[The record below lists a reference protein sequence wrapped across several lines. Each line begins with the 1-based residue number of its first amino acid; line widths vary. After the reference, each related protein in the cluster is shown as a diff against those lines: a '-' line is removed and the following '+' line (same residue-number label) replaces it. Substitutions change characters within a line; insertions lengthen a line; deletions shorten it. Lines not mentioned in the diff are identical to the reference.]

1 MIELPHTV
9 VGAAIAVKIG
19 NPALALPLALV
30 SHFVLD
36 PIPHWNPHLYTEVKR
51 DGRVSRRSKLFMAGD
66 VILSL
71 AAGFFIA
78 FQMLPNTTLAFL
90 VLLGAFVS
98 VFPDLIKA
106 PFYLLRVR
114 HPLLVRYV
122 EIERS
127 IQGETDRPIFGILTQ
142 LLVVGAGFWWALS

>member
-1 MIELPHTV
+1 MIELPHTI

-51 DGRVSRRSKLFMAGD
+51 DGRVSNRSKLFMAGD

-71 AAGFFIA
+71 AAGLFIA
-78 FQMLPNTTLAFL
+78 SRMLPNTALAFL

-106 PFYLLRVR
+106 PFYLLGVR

-122 EIERS
+122 EVERS
-127 IQGETDRPIFGILTQ
+127 IQGETDKPLLGIASQ
-142 LLVVGAGFWWALS
+142 LLVVIAGFWWALS